1 MPSSGKPRTPRQTP
15 AKKPDPHARAK
26 PWVRIGR
33 DLSLLAIA
41 VFILMH
47 ETISAGAPDPVLIA
61 AALGCLGLPAGLRL
75 VKADS

>member
-1 MPSSGKPRTPRQTP
+1 MARPRTPSKP
-15 AKKPDPHARAK
+15 APRKPDPHARAK

-41 VFILMH
+41 VFILIH
-47 ETISAGAPDPVLIA
+47 ETVAPGAPDPVLIA

-75 VKADS
+75 VKADA